1 MRLARPV
8 AAFLLAITGVIFVA
22 CGGDAQPSVATT
34 TAVPTA
40 TTGTA
45 APTTSAG
52 TTTVPEVTSTAAG
65 MSVGP
70 AGTWYGIAGL
80 VPPNFPESSDADWL
94 AFFAALPGL
103 GGTVGNYSQ
112 LSDLEKNEEV
122 GLAAGLDVL
131 PVTGF
136 HRDVEGGLEV
146 TVDFSDQ
153 QQRDAFVQA
162 LLAFVAKYRPAY
174 LGIGNEVNRVWEQD
188 PEAYAAWIDALP
200 GIVDAVHRVSPS
212 TRVFATF
219 QYEFLR
225 GIDRITGQQRVEDW
239 SPLEAAAPYLDLVAF
254 TSYPYFGFETPED
267 VPDDYYAAIAEHTDR
282 PVGFTE
288 LGWPSAPI
296 LPLVGTSLEG
306 LGGTPSEQA
315 DFVHRLGP
323 LLASVEPEFVMW
335 VWAYDTPAVGPSFE
349 SLGLSTA
356 DGTAKPSLAAWK
368 AFVGVE

>member
-1 MRLARPV
+1 MAV
-8 AAFLLAITGVIFVA
+8 AAIAALIIGA
-22 CGGDAQPSVATT
+22 CGTDAQPA
-34 TAVPTA
+34 
-40 TTGTA
+40 A
-45 APTTSAG
+45 APTIVATAATAS
-52 TTTVPEVTSTAAG
+52 TTPTAPTNPNTPAEVTSTAAG

-70 AGTWYGIAGL
+70 ARTSYGIAGL
-80 VPPNFPESSDADWL
+80 VPPHFPDSSDADWL
-94 AFFAALPGL
+94 AFFGALPEL

-112 LSDLEKNEEV
+112 LGDLARNEEV
-122 GLAAGLDVL
+122 GLAADLDVL

-136 HRDVEGGLEV
+136 HRDVNGGLEV

-153 QQRDAFVQA
+153 AQRDAFVQK
-162 LLAFVAKYRPAY
+162 LLAFVTEYRPAY

-188 PEAYAAWIDALP
+188 PDGYAAWIDALP
-200 GIVDAVHRVSPS
+200 EIVHAVHEASPA

-225 GIDRITGQQRVEDW
+225 GIDQITGEQRVEDW

-254 TSYPYFGFETPED
+254 TSYPYFGFESPD
-267 VPDDYYAAIAEHTDR
+267 DIPDDYYAAIADHTDR

-315 DFVHRLGP
+315 DFIRRLGR
-323 LLASVEPEFVMW
+323 LLASVEPAFVMW
-335 VWAYDTPAVGPSFE
+335 VWAYDTPAVGPTFE

-356 DGTAKPSLAAWK
+356 DGGEKPALAAWK
-368 AFVGVE
+368 AFVGAE